1 MSILLTLLVYVIIFA
16 LIWWLI
22 SIIPFPPPIAQA
34 RWVFYVVLVII
45 AIFVLLSLVGAVPGL
60 GTIKIGK

>member
-1 MSILLTLLVYVIIFA
+1 MLIFA

-34 RWVFYVVLVII
+34 KWIFYVVLVIV
-45 AIFVLLSLVGAVPGL
+45 AIVVLLQLVGIHLP
-60 GTIKIGK
+60 